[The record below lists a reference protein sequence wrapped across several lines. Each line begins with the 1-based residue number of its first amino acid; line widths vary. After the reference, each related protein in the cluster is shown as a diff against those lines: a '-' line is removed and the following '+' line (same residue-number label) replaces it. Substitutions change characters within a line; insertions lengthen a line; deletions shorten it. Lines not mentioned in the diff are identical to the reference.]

1 MVNRPLRANKCTVYN
16 IELDPNVV
24 YYIFIPVLMCLKK
37 TPGIC
42 FSFCICCW
50 LVRGS
55 LFIELRCPRDLGKGW
70 RGNSDWL
77 KFSIW
82 NGVMGKQPIRANQSQ
97 PHANLMP
104 TLCQPHTNLVP
115 TSCQPRA
122 TSCKPCANLVPTSYH
137 LMPTLCQPCAN
148 LVQTS
153 CKAHINLMSTLCEP
167 HVNLVQTSC
176 HLMPTSCHLMPTSC
190 QPRATSYQPL
200 ANLMQTSCQ
209 PHANL
214 VPTSWQPHANLM
226 LSLVTIGCP

>member
-24 YYIFIPVLMCLKK
+24 YYIYPRFNMFKK

-55 LFIELRCPRDLGKGW
+55 LFIELGCPRDLGKGW

-97 PHANLMP
+97 PHANLML
-104 TLCQPHTNLVP
+104 TLCQPCANLMP
-115 TSCQPRA
+115 TSCH
-122 TSCKPCANLVPTSYH
+122 LV
-137 LMPTLCQPCAN
+137 PTLCQPCAN
-148 LVQTS
+148 LKPPRANLVPTL
-153 CKAHINLMSTLCEP
+153 CKPHANLM
-167 HVNLVQTSC
+167 Q
-176 HLMPTSCHLMPTSC
+176 TSCHLMPTSC
-190 QPRATSYQPL
+190 QPH

-209 PHANL
+209 PC
-214 VPTSWQPHANLM
+214 ANLM
-226 LSLVTIGCP
+226 PTSCKPHVVLGYHWLPLATINLVGDNRELEV